1 MQGILTHSRKSISS
15 LNISEKEVQV
25 FRMSVHFHPF
35 KFSVFSSI
43 KQLLFTTLFDG
54 RFVGLVALKNLIDW
68 AVEDLPGF
76 LLVF

>member
-1 MQGILTHSRKSISS
+1 
-15 LNISEKEVQV
+15 
-25 FRMSVHFHPF
+25 MSVHFHLF

-43 KQLLFTTLFDG
+43 KQLLFTPLFDG
-54 RFVGLVALKNLIDW
+54 PFVGLVALKNLIDW